1 MVKVIFIGAGNLAT
15 HLSVAMQNKQY
26 EIIQVFSR
34 SNESASQLGQ
44 VLGVPYTT
52 DITSV
57 KDNADLYIFSL
68 KDTALKETVARLNP
82 IPHYGYILQAA
93 CQ

>member
-44 VLGVPYTT
+44 VLGG
-52 DITSV
+52 
-57 KDNADLYIFSL
+57 FH
-68 KDTALKETVARLNP
+68 
-82 IPHYGYILQAA
+82 IPQISHL
-93 CQ
+93 